1 MRRAPCPRGCFGQ
14 RAAEPG
20 AVWRLAQSR
29 VPAPGARQA
38 RKGRVGAMLEAK
50 PPPSAAPGFPQ
61 PAPGFPHPSPP
72 AFSSVLKHSALP
84 PTPFG
89 PARNLPRPRSAS
101 CGMPERF
108 PSFLPAC
115 RGAAFVP
122 PPTPPPSPPPPS
134 PHQQALHVDR
144 RARVADHGLQLPLA
158 ALEHPRRR
166 LGEGGRRHLRRL
178 LLLLLLGLRLRL
190 LLAHP
195 AGARPAA
202 AGRLPSRCRGGGRG
216 GGGDAEGSLR
226 GLARRGWAAPRPPGH
241 EGSREGKGKEGKGME

>member
-1 MRRAPCPRGCFGQ
+1 
-14 RAAEPG
+14 
-20 AVWRLAQSR
+20 
-29 VPAPGARQA
+29 
-38 RKGRVGAMLEAK
+38 MLEAE

-61 PAPGFPHPSPP
+61 PAAGFPHPSPYP
-72 AFSSVLKHSALP
+72 RLYLGVGAQRAAPHPPLP
-84 PTPFG
+84 TSPFG
-89 PARNLPRPRSAS
+89 PGRSLPRPRSAS
-101 CGMPERF
+101 CGMPELF

-122 PPTPPPSPPPPS
+122 PPPPSPPPPS

-166 LGEGGRRHLRRL
+166 VGEGGRRHLRRL
-178 LLLLLLGLRLRL
+178 LLLLLGLRLKLRL

-216 GGGDAEGSLR
+216 GGGGAEGSLR

-241 EGSREGKGKEGKGME
+241 GGSREGKGREWNKAARSGAQRLPSSRRSAPGLPPPEPLPLPPSLPLPLSPC